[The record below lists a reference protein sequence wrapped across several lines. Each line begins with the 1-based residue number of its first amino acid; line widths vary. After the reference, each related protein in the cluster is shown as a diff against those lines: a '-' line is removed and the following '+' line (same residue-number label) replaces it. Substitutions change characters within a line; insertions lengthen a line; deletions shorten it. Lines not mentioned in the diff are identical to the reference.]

1 VAAVARDAEKVP
13 GVTPARLSWEDIQ
26 SKAEASAR
34 TSEVF
39 VQEWEGTVL
48 VRGLFLDEA
57 RDVWTR
63 SSEGRSDT
71 DPAVVACYTVAYGC
85 LEPRIPV
92 EQAMILGKQSAG
104 VIFKLFQIIDK
115 LTGVSEAEVRR
126 AAEAFRDS

>member
-1 VAAVARDAEKVP
+1 MAAAARDATV
-13 GVTPARLSWEDIQ
+13 RLSWEDIQ

-34 TSEVF
+34 TSEVY
-39 VQEWEGTVL
+39 VEEWQGTVM

-63 SSEGRSDT
+63 SNDGRAEI

-85 LEPRIPV
+85 VEPRIPV
-92 EQAMILGKQSAG
+92 DQAMLLGKQSAG
-104 VIFKLFQIIDK
+104 VVFKLFSVIDK